1 MATPAYSFP
10 YQPYTQPTA
19 TPTAP
24 QGYTSTTDP
33 RKLAENQRL
42 QIAQQ
47 GQQYQTADQQ
57 LANQYANQ
65 SSGTQ
70 AYLNPIEGNLA
81 GGGGGYNPSEVSQI
95 EYTPGDVN
103 NIVQNAAITAGGQT
117 AASVGAADRAAAAAG
132 GNPAALATFR
142 ARAAQTG
149 GNQAADAMTN
159 ARVAAKGAEAGGAE
173 AVGGARMGQQ
183 QEGLNYFG
191 GLQGQQQQTAL
202 AEQGLGQAAYGT
214 QTSGTNA
221 AADTGLKASQTPTA
235 MDKIIGGVSGAVSA
249 LADGRTGGT
258 FDYLADGRTE
268 AVVGE
273 DGPEMIIEGEN
284 PARHMD
290 DGGQLPPAMNQPA
303 MGTLP
308 AQPGFGSQAKNIL
321 QNYLSSPSPA
331 QTAPAAGQRPWSPV
345 DTWSSAGKAVGSLA
359 RYLADGGDVP
369 GLPQP
374 PSAPKL
380 ITSPT
385 RIKLDAGD
393 QVVPLS
399 HRPNAK
405 IRPSAAI
412 PAIHAMQRK
421 RPMFGGRI

>member
-1 MATPAYSFP
+1 MATSAYSFP
-10 YQPYTQPTA
+10 YQPYTPPAA
-19 TPTAP
+19 TPAP
-24 QGYTSTTDP
+24 PPGYTSTNDP
-33 RKLAENQRL
+33 RKLAQNQRL

-57 LANQYANQ
+57 LANQYADQ
-65 SSGTQ
+65 SSGTR
-70 AYLNPIEGNLA
+70 AYLNPIESNLA

-117 AASVGAADRAAAAAG
+117 AATVGAADRAAAAAG
-132 GNPAALATFR
+132 GNPSALATYR
-142 ARAAQTG
+142 SRAAQTE

-221 AADTGLKASQTPTA
+221 AADTGLKASQTPSTL
-235 MDKIIGGVSGAVSA
+235 DKVIGGVAGAVSS

-258 FDYLADGRTE
+258 SDYLADGRTE
-268 AVVGE
+268 AVAGE
-273 DGPEMIIEGEN
+273 DGPEMIIE
-284 PARHMD
+284 AAHHMD
-290 DGGQLPPAMNQPA
+290 DGGQLPPSVNQPA

-308 AQPGFGSQAKNIL
+308 PQPGFGSQAKTIL
-321 QNYLSSPSPA
+321 HNYLSSASPA
-331 QTAPAAGQRPWSPV
+331 PASPAGGQHPWSPV
-345 DTWSSAGKAVGSLA
+345 DTWSGAGKAVGGLA
-359 RYLADGGDVP
+359 HYLADGGQV
-369 GLPQP
+369 PQP
-374 PSAPKL
+374 PAAPKL

-385 RIKLDAGD
+385 RVKLSPGD

-399 HRPNAK
+399 FRPNAK

-412 PAIHAMQRK
+412 PAMQAMQRK